1 MAAREWVRWEEE
13 ILLEDDDEHHKE
25 CFYLCCA
32 PPQGGGVSERDLAV
46 VGKYWPLPAG
56 NIVYSADVQF
66 LRSLEE
72 AIICG
77 SASARAVTVA
87 ADITQ
92 LRWKSR
98 KQIMDWLDSL
108 ISDPPYG
115 ALGLASP
122 GDHDDGGSPASSQKA
137 AAAAPA
143 ELAAPSPVLQTPGP
157 GNGDH
162 ESAKSAPPRK
172 RPRALLGDSSEE
184 NRLQARK
191 NKGPDEPAKPVA
203 EKLSLQQR
211 GEEGDGISCGG
222 SSTDAKRYRV
232 DLTNFIRVSLKW
244 VERKARSIMGFS
256 DGSSQ
261 KGINNSASSGGAA
274 PVNSVSLEETCIA
287 DEEAPVPVPSID
299 EQQVVDLTMRD

>member
-25 CFYLCCA
+25 CFYLRYA

-87 ADITQ
+87 AEITQ

-98 KQIMDWLDSL
+98 NQVMDWLDSL
-108 ISDPPYG
+108 VSDPPYG
-115 ALGLASP
+115 AFGLASP
-122 GDHDDGGSPASSQKA
+122 GDHDDGGSPASGHKA

-143 ELAAPSPVLQTPGP
+143 ELAAPSPVLQTPGK
-157 GNGDH
+157 GAH

-172 RPRALLGDSSEE
+172 RPFALLGDSSEE
-184 NRLQARK
+184 NRLQVKK
-191 NKGPDEPAKPVA
+191 NKGSDERAKPVA
-203 EKLSLQQR
+203 EKASLQQR

-222 SSTDAKRYRV
+222 SSTDAKRRRV
-232 DLTNFIRVSLKW
+232 DLTNFIRMSLKW

-261 KGINNSASSGGAA
+261 EGINDSASSGRAA

-287 DEEAPVPVPSID
+287 DEEAPVPAPPID
-299 EQQVVDLTMRD
+299 EEQVVDLTMHD